1 VTTTEEAT
9 MTGLDEFRSRVRSEL
24 ANRIPRKQ
32 PGERFLQWD
41 EDGVARSRSI
51 QRALW
56 DGAIAGITV
65 PVEYGGLGLSAAHQ
79 QIFREEG
86 ADYRMPEEFG
96 NAFNVVLPTL
106 LAHGSEQVKK
116 EYIPRILNGDHIWCQ
131 FLSEP
136 SGGSDLAG
144 LLTRAERDGDVW
156 RLNGSKIWTTGGHYS
171 DYAICLART
180 NPEVPKHSGLT
191 MFIVPVNTPG
201 ITVVPLRLLDGS
213 VDFCQEYIEDAVI
226 PLDNVVG
233 AVNDGW
239 RVATTLMINER
250 SAVGRGWSL
259 AGRKGENEEKGI
271 ELDPGLLELARATGR
286 DKDPHIRALIG
297 ESWVLGAVQGQT
309 VKRVSA
315 AMRTGALPGHA
326 AALLK
331 GMSGLTGPRLGEI
344 DLDVAGSLGA
354 AWRPDDMPR
363 GGIHRLSSHGIG
375 GGTTEMQRNAVAERL
390 LGLPREPSTDRELPF
405 NQLRQNTIPA
415 KAVRRSDAPAG

>member
-1 VTTTEEAT
+1 VTTADQAT
-9 MTGLDEFRSRVRSEL
+9 MIGLDEFRAKVRSAL
-24 ANRIPRKQ
+24 ADRIPRKQ
-32 PGERFLQWD
+32 AGERFLQWD
-41 EDGVARSRSI
+41 DAGVARSKSI

-56 DGAIAGITV
+56 EGRIAGITV

-106 LAHGSEQVKK
+106 LAHGSEEVKK
-116 EYIPRILNGDHIWCQ
+116 QYIPLILNGDHIWCQ

-144 LLTRAERDGDVW
+144 LLTRAERDGDTW
-156 RLNGSKIWTTGGHYS
+156 RLNGSKIWTTGGNYS

-180 NPEVPKHSGLT
+180 NAEVPKHSGLT
-191 MFIVPVNTPG
+191 MFIVPVKTPG

-226 PLDNVVG
+226 PIDNVVG

-239 RVATTLMINER
+239 RVATTLMMNER
-250 SAVGRGWSL
+250 SAIGRGWSL

-271 ELDPGLLELARATGR
+271 ELDPSLLDLARAAGR
-286 DKDPHIRALIG
+286 DKDPHVRALIG
-297 ESWVLGAVQGQT
+297 ESWVLSAVLAQT
-309 VKRVSA
+309 VKRVGT

-326 AALLK
+326 AAMLK
-331 GMSGLTGPRLGEI
+331 GMTGLTGPRLGEI
-344 DLDVAGSLGA
+344 DLEVAGSLGA
-354 AWRPDDMPR
+354 AWLRDDSPR
-363 GGIHRLSSHGIG
+363 WGIRRLSSHGIG

-405 NQLRQNTIPA
+405 NQLRQNTVPA
-415 KAVRRSDAPAG
+415 KADKRQN

>member
-1 VTTTEEAT
+1 MTTTDEVT
-9 MTGLDEFRSRVRSEL
+9 MVGLDEFRAKVRTEL
-24 ANRIPRKQ
+24 ADRIPLKQ

-41 EDGVARSRSI
+41 DAGVARSKGI
-51 QRALW
+51 QHSLW
-56 DGAIAGITV
+56 EGGVTGITV

-106 LAHGSEQVKK
+106 LAHGSGEVKK
-116 EYIPRILNGDHIWCQ
+116 EYIPHILNGDHIWCQ

-144 LLTRAERDGDVW
+144 LLTRAERDGDTW
-156 RLNGSKIWTTGGHYS
+156 RLNGSKIWTTGGNYS

-180 NPEVPKHSGLT
+180 NLEVPKHSGLT
-191 MFIVPVNTPG
+191 MFIVPVKSPG

-226 PLDNVVG
+226 PVVNVVG

-239 RVATTLMINER
+239 RVATTLMMNER
-250 SAVGRGWSL
+250 SAIGRGWSL

-271 ELDPGLLELARATGR
+271 ELDPGLLELARAAGR
-286 DKDPHIRALIG
+286 DSDLHIRALIG
-297 ESWVLGAVQGQT
+297 ESWVLSAVQAQT
-309 VKRVSA
+309 VKRVGA

-331 GMSGLTGPRLGEI
+331 GMTGLTGPRLGEI
-344 DLDVAGSLGA
+344 DLEVAGSLGA
-354 AWRPDDMPR
+354 AWRPDAKSR
-363 GGIHRLSSHGIG
+363 WGVHRLSSHGIG

-390 LGLPREPSTDRELPF
+390 LGLPREPSADRDLPF
-405 NQLRQNTIPA
+405 NQLRQNTIPT
-415 KAVRRSDAPAG
+415 KADIHRD